1 LVGRVDNVQEYL
13 CASDYFLSASIAE
26 GLPNSVLEAMAV
38 GLPCVLSDIPPH
50 REIHD
55 LDPGSSLLFKVRDS
69 DDMAASLDAITKMD
83 WEKMH
88 DASVN
93 ITHNYLSAEIMSNQ
107 YQEIYSRLLERV
119 HSTC

>member
-1 LVGRVDNVQEYL
+1 MREYL
-13 CASDYFLSASIAE
+13 YASDYFLSASLAE
-26 GLPNSVLEAMAV
+26 GLPNSVLEAMSV

-55 LDPGSSLLFKVRDS
+55 LDRESSLLFKVKDK
-69 DDMAASLDAITKMD
+69 DDMAAALGAITKMN

-88 DASVN
+88 DAGMN

-107 YQEIYSRLLERV
+107 YQEIYSRLLEQN
-119 HSTC
+119 HATCES